1 MPKERLMEKAISIM
15 REKGQKSVELA
26 KFEVLQEKVINPTL
40 QEALKYFID
49 DWNDFLHPALL
60 FLACEAVD
68 GDTKST
74 TQFGSSMVLRAGGA
88 DIHDDIIDKS
98 SFKEPKQTVFG
109 KFGEDIAILAGD
121 ILLLKGLFLLN
132 EACDLLP
139 KTKKRKILEIIK
151 DAFLETSS
159 AEAMEAS
166 LRGKTEIG
174 MNDFLCMIKRKVAT
188 AEAVTRIG
196 AVLGNATEN
205 QFTLLGHYGRT
216 FGMLLTLRDEFVD
229 VFEKDE
235 LMNRAQKEILPLPI
249 LLSFTDEKTKTEI
262 LQLLRKQINEND
274 VNKILE
280 LTMKSD
286 KTRDLVKVMKQLVEE
301 ENLKLKSLCKNKA
314 ELKLLLNATLED
326 L

>member
-1 MPKERLMEKAISIM
+1 MLEERLMEKAISLM

-40 QEALKYFID
+40 QEALKYFIE

-60 FLACEAVD
+60 FLACEAVG
-68 GDTKST
+68 GDPKFT
-74 TQFGSSMVLRAGGA
+74 TQFGSSIVLLAGGA

-98 SFKEPKQTVFG
+98 IVKEPKQTVFG

-132 EACDLLP
+132 EACDLLS
-139 KTKKRKILEIIK
+139 KNKKMAILEIIK
-151 DAFLETSS
+151 NAFLESSS
-159 AEAMEAS
+159 AEATEAN
-166 LRGKTEIG
+166 LRGKTEIKKDDIL
-174 MNDFLCMIKRKVAT
+174 NMIKQKVAT

-196 AVLGNATEN
+196 AVLGNATD
-205 QFTLLGHYGRT
+205 QQTTLLGQYGRT
-216 FGMLLTLRDEFVD
+216 VGMLLTIRDEFVD

-249 LLSFTDEKTKTEI
+249 LLSFNDEKRKAEI
-262 LQLLRKQINEND
+262 LQFLSKQIKEND
-274 VNKILE
+274 VNSILD
-280 LTMKSD
+280 LVMKSD
-286 KTRDLVKVMKQLVEE
+286 QTRDLVKLMKQIVDEE
-301 ENLKLKSLCKNKA
+301 KFKIESLYTNKS
-314 ELKLLLNATLED
+314 ELKLLLDATIED